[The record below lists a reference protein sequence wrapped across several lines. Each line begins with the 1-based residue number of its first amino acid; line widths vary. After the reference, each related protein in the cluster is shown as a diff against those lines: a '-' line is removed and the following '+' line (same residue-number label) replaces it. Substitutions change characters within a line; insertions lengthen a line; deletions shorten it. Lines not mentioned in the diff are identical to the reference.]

1 MRNQYSRRCAPL
13 LLPYRRRFFSIQRCK
28 VPCVTSRLRLEV
40 RPELR
45 CPNCRRGP
53 EDVASRAIG
62 MLIGPHRASS
72 SDFILAS
79 RHVGAARAPRP
90 GRRALRLL
98 LHSGCCVALQPPAA
112 IALGRG
118 QNWPKSHINTR
129 GEITELTKGNAVAQ
143 RGGTDRLECARCGR
157 AEAKRW
163 VV

>member
-1 MRNQYSRRCAPL
+1 MCPSQQTGCCLNTVAPLSYSDTTIAQNYNLKYSHRWAPL

-53 EDVASRAIG
+53 GDVASRAIG
-62 MLIGPHRASS
+62 MLIGPHRAPP

-79 RHVGAARAPRP
+79 RHAGAARAPRP

-98 LHSGCCVALQPPAA
+98 LHSGCCVARSKSP
-112 IALGRG
+112 GKG
-118 QNWPKSHINTR
+118 PKLAK
-129 GEITELTKGNAVAQ
+129 ITYQ
-143 RGGTDRLECARCGR
+143 YARRNNR
-157 AEAKRW
+157 AH
-163 VV
+163 

>member
-1 MRNQYSRRCAPL
+1 MADMTGMTDITVPKAHQERPIVQTVQQQNYNLKYSHRWAPL

-53 EDVASRAIG
+53 GDVASRAIG

-79 RHVGAARAPRP
+79 RHAGAARAPRP

-98 LHSGCCVALQPPAA
+98 LHSGLLCSPIEETVK
-112 IALGRG
+112 G
-118 QNWPKSHINTR
+118 PKLAK
-129 GEITELTKGNAVAQ
+129 ITYQYAQ
-143 RGGTDRLECARCGR
+143 RNNR
-157 AEAKRW
+157 AH
-163 VV
+163 